1 MIASRLISHWLFELK
16 PFITDFCKVSLEK
29 GMGPKSF
36 LVTFQSLQKF
46 YESLY
51 DGAFFAK
58 IVNGFQ
64 QLFSHKKLYHRRLRN
79 IFGCVLVQCKNFW
92 TSSFLN
98 EMEIRTKESWEIAHI
113 LLIRSEKRK
122 IWDGRKDLF
131 CLFYA
136 ILLL

>member
-51 DGAFFAK
+51 NGAFFAK

-64 QLFSHKKLYHRRLRN
+64 QLFSHKKLYHRGLRN

-92 TSSFLN
+92 TSSFL
-98 EMEIRTKESWEIAHI
+98 MKWR
-113 LLIRSEKRK
+113 
-122 IWDGRKDLF
+122 
-131 CLFYA
+131 
-136 ILLL
+136 